1 MDDSALTPLRK
12 LRTRLGLS
20 QIDVAEAVGITQS
33 SYCKIERG
41 DRARPEAAEKIVAY
55 FGPPLTEEM
64 VLYPDR
70 FPRFLEPKAA

>member
-1 MDDSALTPLRK
+1 
-12 LRTRLGLS
+12 
-20 QIDVAEAVGITQS
+20 VGITQS